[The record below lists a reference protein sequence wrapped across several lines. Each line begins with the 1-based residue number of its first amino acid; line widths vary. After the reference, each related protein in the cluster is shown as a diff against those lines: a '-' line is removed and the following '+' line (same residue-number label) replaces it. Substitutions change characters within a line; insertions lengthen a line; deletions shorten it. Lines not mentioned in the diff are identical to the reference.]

1 MGPPSSFMCSHHSL
15 PDALEMRG
23 NPWVMST
30 STCPPSLLRS
40 EAWDHPIST
49 KLCRSCKNKCYISP
63 SVAKN
68 DLGFS
73 SCNGKESPQ
82 KERHTAA
89 PMDRTSASGGDCP
102 GVALGFQVRV
112 QTESTAPFC
121 SHRVQLSATTG
132 YAPEAMK
139 WKI

>member
-15 PDALEMRG
+15 PDAPEMRG

-89 PMDRTSASGGDCP
+89 PRSIAHLLLVVTALESHLASKSGSRRKVPPPSARTAFSSAP
-102 GVALGFQVRV
+102 PLVMLQR
-112 QTESTAPFC
+112 Q
-121 SHRVQLSATTG
+121 
-132 YAPEAMK
+132 
-139 WKI
+139 